1 MSGMTLI
8 EIIIVL
14 IILVILGGFLL
25 PRFRTDKIELNN
37 VTNQLQLDLK
47 KSQFEA
53 QQTSTNKLCWIPK
66 KIGNINIKSD
76 KPSSSVT
83 FFANGK
89 AENVLIRLEK
99 EEYNS
104 FIHVR
109 SFGRITFGKAKKK

>member
-53 QQTSTNKLCWIPK
+53 QQTGTNKLCWIPK
-66 KIGNINIKSD
+66 KIGNISIKSG
-76 KPSSSVT
+76 KPSVT

-109 SFGRITFGKAKKK
+109 SFGRITFSKGKKL